1 MKKAVLFWRWWNS
14 DTRDACRRAFKRYW
28 VWGLPCLALLLM
40 AIVWGT
46 DSNQPVFLWLN
57 GLSLITGEKPWAW
70 LTMFGDALVVMA
82 LLLPWVRRRS
92 DIVWQMALAGI
103 VVFLVSHG
111 LKELFAVDRP
121 LGALDENQFNII
133 GARHRHNAFPSGHT
147 MTAFMTA
154 GVFSFATSRA
164 WVRVVLVGFAALV
177 GISRAVVGVHWPL
190 DILAGAALGW
200 SIAWFGHNCI
210 KRRHW
215 RMPLSGRYLASIG
228 LLGAAIV
235 LLFMYEPGYPHSQEL
250 QRSIAVLC
258 LSWGA
263 FDLARMSREQRR

>member
-1 MKKAVLFWRWWNS
+1 MAV
-14 DTRDACRRAFKRYW
+14 
-28 VWGLPCLALLLM
+28 
-40 AIVWGT
+40 VWGT
-46 DSNQPVFLWLN
+46 ESNQQVFLWLN
-57 GLSLITGEKPWAW
+57 GLSRITGERLWAW
-70 LTMFGDALVVMA
+70 LTMFGDALVVMV

-92 DIVWQMALAGI
+92 DIVWQMALAGA

-121 LGALDENQFNII
+121 LGVLNEDLFHII

-154 GVFSFATSRA
+154 GVFSFATSRP
-164 WVRVVLVGFAALV
+164 WVRVALVSFAALIGV
-177 GISRAVVGVHWPL
+177 SRAVVGVHWPL

-200 SIAWFGHNCI
+200 SIAWFGHNRV
-210 KRRHW
+210 KRRYW
-215 RMPLSGRYLASIG
+215 RMPLPGRYLVSVG

-235 LLFMYEPGYPHSQEL
+235 LLFMYQPGYPHSLEL
-250 QRSIAVLC
+250 QRSIALLC
-258 LSWGA
+258 LAWGA